1 CMGIYPENTLI
12 SIEKAIEQ
20 GVDGIEIDVHMT
32 KDGEIVVIHDEK
44 LDRTTDGTGYIKDL
58 SLAEI
63 KKYSAGVKFS
73 HFPHYDESVWKL
85 ERVPTL
91 KEVFELIAP
100 YDIELNIEFKTSL
113 VNYEGIEEKVLN
125 LVKKYGG

>member
-1 CMGIYPENTLI
+1 
-12 SIEKAIEQ
+12 
-20 GVDGIEIDVHMT
+20 MT

-125 LVKKYGG
+125 LVKYGGNRNINYSSFHLQTLIRIKKLDPSSKIAL